1 MKAINLDQPWAELIL
16 SGRKTIELRTMRTNH
31 RGLLGIRATKT
42 VLEEVCRSY
51 NLKADE
57 LGTAAILGTV
67 EVVEVIQ
74 LDEHNWRVLSDQH
87 LVYPPGPGRW
97 RYGWRLANP
106 FRLVKPVPYRGM
118 PGMFNLPDEIADQIV
133 QQMEP
138 EDLSNGRSK
147 VNSGQ
152 I

>member
-16 SGRKTIELRTMRTNH
+16 SGRKTIELRTRRTSH

-42 VLEEVCRSY
+42 VLEDVCRSY

-74 LDEHNWRVLSDQH
+74 LDEDNWRVLRDQH
-87 LVYPPGPGRW
+87 LVEAPAPGRW
-97 RYGWRLANP
+97 RYGWRLTNP
-106 FRLVKPVPYRGM
+106 HRLVKPIPYRGM
-118 PGMFNLPDEIADQIV
+118 PGMFDLPGEIADQIV
-133 QQMEP
+133 QQMKII
-138 EDLSNGRSK
+138 D
-147 VNSGQ
+147 
-152 I
+152 

>member
-16 SGRKTIELRTMRTNH
+16 SGRKTIELRTRRTSH

-42 VLEEVCRSY
+42 VLEDVCRSY

-74 LDEHNWRVLSDQH
+74 LDEDNWRVLRDKH
-87 LVYPPGPGRW
+87 LVETPAPGRW
-97 RYGWRLANP
+97 RYGWCLTNP
-106 FRLVKPVPYRGM
+106 YRLVKPIPYRGM
-118 PGMFNLPDEIADQIV
+118 PGMFDLPDEIADQIV
-133 QQMEP
+133 QQMKII
-138 EDLSNGRSK
+138 D
-147 VNSGQ
+147 
-152 I
+152 